1 MESKKLGFRA
11 IGEMKPVV
19 GLKNGISTAQCRKR
33 TEWQRNCI
41 GQKASE
47 RQQAPRLDHGWTVN
61 MNYCGP
67 RSLKTKLKVRLSK

>member
-41 GQKASE
+41 GQIE
-47 RQQAPRLDHGWTVN
+47 
-61 MNYCGP
+61 
-67 RSLKTKLKVRLSK
+67 SK